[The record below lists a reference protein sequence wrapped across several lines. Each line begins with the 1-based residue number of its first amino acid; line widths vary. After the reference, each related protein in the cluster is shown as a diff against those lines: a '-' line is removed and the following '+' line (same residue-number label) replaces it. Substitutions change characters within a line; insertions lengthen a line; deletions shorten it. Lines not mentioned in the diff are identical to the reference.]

1 MERDRASQRVR
12 RTEDERERVRLRKRR
27 IGIGMGKWR
36 KGVLGERGLGEM
48 GRAIRGGGGAAAV
61 AGAELC
67 VGFYFGV
74 WEQERLGVESEKE
87 VVCCKSWRFWLAPSA
102 ARVKEEE
109 EETKVIMATSNSQS
123 SSFRSHFKTSEGRY
137 SLSHEK
143 THPTG
148 LLHYNLGKVITQV
161 PEPLAISLQI

>member
-1 MERDRASQRVR
+1 
-12 RTEDERERVRLRKRR
+12 
-27 IGIGMGKWR
+27 MGKWR

-48 GRAIRGGGGAAAV
+48 GRAIRGGGEAAA
-61 AGAELC
+61 AAAATELC
-67 VGFYFGV
+67 LGFYFGV
-74 WEQERLGVESEKE
+74 WEEERLGVESEKE
-87 VVCCKSWRFWLAPSA
+87 VVCCKSWRFWRAPSA
-102 ARVKEEE
+102 ARVKEEEEEEE

-123 SSFRSHFKTSEGRY
+123 SGFRSHFKTSEGRY